1 MNKSQ
6 KPGLKKNFKKTIG
19 VIGIGY
25 VGLPLIINLSKYFN
39 VIAYDKNKLRIIELK
54 KGVDKNKEFTSKE
67 LKRKRILYTNNYEK
81 LNSCNV
87 FILTLPTPINKKK
100 IPDISIVLNAT
111 KELAKRIKKKD
122 LIIFES
128 TFYPG
133 TVDDHLIPILEKYS
147 GLKSNLDFF
156 VGYSSERINPGDKI
170 HTFENVVKVIAGS
183 NKVSLKK
190 VKDIYKKIVKAGV
203 HEASNIKS
211 AELSKILE
219 NTQRFINIALMNDIS
234 KLCNKMNLSTKE
246 VIDIAATK
254 WNFNTFYPGYVGG
267 HCVAVDP
274 LYLTFKQKS
283 LGLSSRLINEADRI
297 NSSKHFELVKEIK
310 KFSNKKKIKL
320 LFLGLTFKENC
331 PDLRNSGSLNLIKK
345 LNSIKI
351 IPHVHDPYFDEN
363 NINDLRTLK
372 FKFLKKIKQSDYN
385 CIILAVPHDHYKK
398 IGIKKIKQ
406 FSRIKNCLI
415 FDLKSVF
422 KRDSVHYQM

>member
-1 MNKSQ
+1 MNKPQ

-19 VIGIGY
+19 VIGVGY
-25 VGLPLIINLSKYFN
+25 VGLPLIINLSKYFD
-39 VIAYDKNKLRIIELK
+39 VIAYDKNELRIIELK
-54 KGVDKNKEFTSKE
+54 KGVDKNKEFKSKE
-67 LKRKRILYTNNYEK
+67 LKKKRILYTDNYEE

-100 IPDISIVLNAT
+100 VPDISIVLNAT
-111 KELAKRIKKKD
+111 NELAKIIKKKD
-122 LIIFES
+122 IIIFES

-183 NKVSLKK
+183 NKESLKK
-190 VKDIYKKIVKAGV
+190 VKHIYKKIVKAGV
-203 HEASNIKS
+203 YEASNIKS

-283 LGLSSRLINEADRI
+283 LGLSSRLIDEADRI
-297 NSSKHFELVKEIK
+297 NSSKHFELVNEIK
-310 KFSNKKKIKL
+310 RISNQKKIKL
-320 LFLGLTFKENC
+320 LILGLTFKENC

-351 IPHVHDPYFDEN
+351 IPYIHDPYFDEDN
-363 NINDLRTLK
+363 QNDLRKLK

-406 FSRIKNCLI
+406 FSTVKNCLI